1 MRLNKRLSLLMR
13 AGRWSLGAWAVVVW
27 LLPVECG
34 LGANEN
40 AGYLTLWIRRW
51 DPATPPGREP
61 LPAQDFS
68 DVALRRYREALES
81 DVQQFQ
87 RGMAER
93 AQSGRDWEGGLG
105 VSEEEARRGEEAVE
119 LYRKLCFWKWVG
131 REGLPAC
138 EVLPTSTV
146 RPFKLDLKTSGARL
160 PPGLGWTG
168 RYSIARSPHFQITTQ
183 ASTRVASEVAKLCE
197 ETYAI
202 WQQLYFP
209 MWADPLKLYTAIQQN
224 QPLAL
229 PMQSPMQVVLFRDRD
244 SYLQHLTAIEPAAA
258 VSTGYYS
265 PRLRRIY
272 CYWEAATSEA
282 TLRHELTHQFFQE
295 ASALQVGEPNQL
307 PSDTWIIEG
316 LALHM
321 EAAVIARHQR
331 YQQVIFG
338 GWDAARLQP
347 ARYRRLHDQSW
358 VNWEDFRQA
367 RHESFRSNPE
377 LRMWYSQA
385 AGLAHLWMDSGSE
398 QRAVFYRYLRGVF
411 EGQPQPG
418 ILGGW
423 NEDDKVREAYDRFL
437 LDRPREQGWRL
448 SSPAIREL
456 VLSRCQVDSD
466 ILLGWPEVHRRL
478 DWLDVS
484 FTDVDDRVFTQPALT
499 EGQRPWDIQR
509 LNLENTRISDAAL
522 PVLAR
527 MPRLEELDL
536 SHCQVSDQGVASL
549 AGQRSLKILWLT
561 GNRGVT
567 DAALKSLASLPR
579 LQQVEL
585 SGTSVSEAGWQA
597 LLRQSPK
604 LRRQP

>member
-1 MRLNKRLSLLMR
+1 
-13 AGRWSLGAWAVVVW
+13 
-27 LLPVECG
+27 
-34 LGANEN
+34 
-40 AGYLTLWIRRW
+40 
-51 DPATPPGREP
+51 
-61 LPAQDFS
+61 
-68 DVALRRYREALES
+68 LE
-81 DVQQFQ
+81 
-87 RGMAER
+87 
-93 AQSGRDWEGGLG
+93 
-105 VSEEEARRGEEAVE
+105 
-119 LYRKLCFWKWVG
+119 
-131 REGLPAC
+131 
-138 EVLPTSTV
+138 
-146 RPFKLDLKTSGARL
+146 LKTSGGRL
-160 PPGLGWTG
+160 PQGLGWNG
-168 RYSIARSPHFQITTQ
+168 RYSIARSPHFQIITQ

-209 MWADPLKLYTAIQQN
+209 MWADPRNLYTALQQN

-229 PMQSPMQVVLFRDRD
+229 PLQSPMQVVLFRDRD
-244 SYLQHLTAIEPAAA
+244 SYLQHLTAIEPAAG

-265 PRLRRIY
+265 PRLRCIY

-307 PSDTWIIEG
+307 PSDSWIIEG

-331 YQQVIFG
+331 YRQVTFG

-398 QRAVFYRYLRGVF
+398 QRAVFYRYLQGVF

-418 ILGGW
+418 ILGEW

-466 ILLGWPEVHRRL
+466 VLLRWPEVHRRL
-478 DWLDVS
+478 DWLDLS
-484 FTDVDDRVFTQPALT
+484 FTDVDDRVFTQPELT
-499 EGQRPWDIQR
+499 AGQRAWDIQR
-509 LNLENTRISDAAL
+509 LNLENTQISDAAL

-536 SHCQVSDQGVASL
+536 SNCQVSDQGLSSL

-567 DAALKSLASLPR
+567 DIALKSLATLPR

-585 SGTSVSEAGWQA
+585 SGTAVSEAGWQA
-597 LLRQSPK
+597 LLRQLPRLK
-604 LRRQP
+604 RQP